1 MESEEYINNG
11 FKKNN
16 VQISYLF
23 TDFFLAILS
32 VAEELLT
39 FSNITEELPISPF
52 IYVETLLFAY
62 IYVLGLL

>member
-1 MESEEYINNG
+1 MAL
-11 FKKNN
+11 KKN

-62 IYVLGLL
+62 IYIY